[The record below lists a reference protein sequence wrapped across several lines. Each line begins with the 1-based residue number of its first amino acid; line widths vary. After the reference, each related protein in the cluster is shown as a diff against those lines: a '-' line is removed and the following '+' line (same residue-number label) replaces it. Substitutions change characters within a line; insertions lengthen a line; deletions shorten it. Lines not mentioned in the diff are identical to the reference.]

1 MPSYLLYNITILLG
15 NERGALSTMTTEGN
29 DTIGDNK
36 QNKDSTQLPTID
48 TSNAKSD
55 LMSRLSSFL
64 PQIRAANIDLA
75 EAQDQSILQID
86 QNLLCSSDDE
96 VDDNDDDNDDD
107 ENDACIIEEKDDIV
121 HISSPK
127 KRMKREESTKPTTI
141 VMDIHMNQDINH
153 PLFQALVEKPSEH
166 DNKNAD
172 DDIPTNNL
180 DTDRTDFTP
189 NLIMPHNVQQPTLVS
204 RDGSSTLIQE
214 IDDH

>member
-1 MPSYLLYNITILLG
+1 
-15 NERGALSTMTTEGN
+15 MTTEGI
-29 DTIGDNK
+29 DMIGDHK
-36 QNKDSTQLPTID
+36 QSTGGTQLPTVD
-48 TSNAKSD
+48 TTGSTPKSD

-96 VDDNDDDNDDD
+96 VNDDDDDSDDDDD
-107 ENDACIIEEKDDIV
+107 ENDACIIEEKDEIV

-153 PLFQALVEKPSEH
+153 PLFQALVDHPPEH
-166 DNKNAD
+166 DNNNAD
-172 DDIPTNNL
+172 DGIPINNL
-180 DTDRTDFTP
+180 DTDRTNADHGGKLP
-189 NLIMPHNVQQPTLVS
+189 NLILPHNIQKPTLVP
-204 RDGSSTLIQE
+204 RDGSNTLIQE
-214 IDDH
+214 IDDR